1 MFLLLKKWR
10 HIAKNLSSFFF
21 IFFLYGKRL
30 CTAESLYKFCVIEK
44 DKKGE

>member
-1 MFLLLKKWR
+1 MAAYRKKPFLV
-10 HIAKNLSSFFF
+10 FF